1 MASATADCPVCGSV
15 SVQEYGR
22 RKLWSLTKCSQ
33 CDSVYRTVF
42 PTQDEL
48 DEIYGSD
55 YYDSWNIEANAE
67 SFWQMKIKNSTSYLK
82 ALDKYLPIRQDRTLL
97 DVGCA
102 HGFMLES
109 ASQLGYVPSGLEIS
123 PAGDMARE
131 RGFHVVA
138 SNLEDRPFPPE
149 SFDVV
154 TMIDVIEHLTDP
166 LEALRCVYT
175 MLKPEGIVFVVT
187 PDIGSLSARIM
198 RSTWPHYLPE
208 HLIYYSPS
216 SLQTLFDRTGL
227 DVMKIGP
234 GYKYLTINYILG
246 HLRSSLGGL
255 IPRVVWSMANVLPSP
270 FTGKP
275 LRYRTEMIAVGRK
288 RTSDLIATQD

>member
-22 RKLWSLTKCSQ
+22 RKLWSLTQCSQ
-33 CDSVYRTVF
+33 CASVYRTVF
-42 PTQDEL
+42 PTQEEL

-67 SFWQMKIKNSTSYLK
+67 SFWQMKIKNSSSYLMK
-82 ALDKYLPIRQDRTLL
+82 LDRYLPHHRDRTLL

-102 HGFMLES
+102 HGFMLEA
-109 ASQLGYVPSGLEIS
+109 ASQLGYVSSGLEIS
-123 PAGDMARE
+123 PAGDIARE
-131 RGFHVVA
+131 RGFHVVG

-166 LEALRCVYT
+166 VEALRCVYA
-175 MLKPEGIVFVVT
+175 MLKPEGIVFLVT

-198 RSTWPHYLPE
+198 RSAWPHYLPE
-208 HLIYYSPS
+208 HLIYYSPTS
-216 SLQTLFDRTGL
+216 MHTLLDRTGL
-227 DVMKIGP
+227 DVMEIGP
-234 GYKYLTINYILG
+234 GYKHLTISYIVG
-246 HLRSSLGGL
+246 HLSSSLGGF
-255 IPRVVWSMANVLPSP
+255 IPKGLWSIANALPSL

-275 LRYRTEMIAVGRK
+275 LRYRTEMIAIGRK
-288 RTSDLIATQD
+288 KAL